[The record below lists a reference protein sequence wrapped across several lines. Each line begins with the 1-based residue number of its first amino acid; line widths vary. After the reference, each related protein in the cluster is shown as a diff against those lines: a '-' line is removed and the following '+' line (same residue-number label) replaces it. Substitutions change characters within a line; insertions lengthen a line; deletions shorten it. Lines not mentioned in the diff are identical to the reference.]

1 MPQDKLFDF
10 YNAIK
15 QNPSITGL
23 PDNYND
29 FKSAMADRGV
39 SEKFFNALRS
49 NKAITGLPQ
58 TFDAFEDGL
67 GLKKK
72 DGTTPSSTGATRPFG
87 TTSVYPS
94 GETKPTFPSESTP
107 KEYDPVGRI
116 KLYSESIKHAQAR
129 LPKLVAGYN
138 AAVAS
143 GDEIGAANFKTEINN
158 TSGRISELE
167 KGVEMQKIGRAHV

>member
-72 DGTTPSSTGATRPFG
+72 RW
-87 TTSVYPS
+87 
-94 GETKPTFPSESTP
+94 
-107 KEYDPVGRI
+107 YDP
-116 KLYSESIKHAQAR
+116 IKHWCNEA
-129 LPKLVAGYN
+129 LWHY
-138 AAVAS
+138 
-143 GDEIGAANFKTEINN
+143 F
-158 TSGRISELE
+158 RISIRRNEAYISIRIYT
-167 KGVEMQKIGRAHV
+167 KRV

>member
-1 MPQDKLFDF
+1 MPKRTYKVGNDIYDIEDSQVSSFLKDMPKAVEVKSFTVGKDTYDIAVKDVPAFLKDM
-10 YNAIK
+10 
-15 QNPSITGL
+15 
-23 PDNYND
+23 PDAKPLY
-29 FKSAMADRGV
+29 
-39 SEKFFNALRS
+39 
-49 NKAITGLPQ
+49 Q
-58 TFDAFEDGL
+58 EDV
-67 GLKKK
+67 KKK

-167 KGVEMQKIGRAHV
+167 KRSEEHTSELQSH